1 VLYDI
6 RNEFG
11 KPKPESKK
19 ILKVLYQLGKD
30 AKKQKITDSE
40 FFDAVGETF
49 RMQPEFFM
57 NELYPFFIE
66 KMANIIGG
74 DKRREME
81 RHILEKFCL
90 LGDERIIY
98 EFKGNITQ
106 IDLME
111 QKENG
116 KSKNLSLSSRAVE
129 LSVSSGDIFLT
140 NHRLI
145 AHGLFEVFGDRSMW
159 AVSWRDFVPTWREM
173 LNPWVKQ
180 KRLKP
185 GPKAIERGKA
195 LVASIFGYQFPTKEH
210 GGVSKIIG
218 TSGITYSFEHD
229 KLRCLIQIKL
239 TDKRKKRNE
248 DLNNIFDM
256 LSGGPDEVLDVIRKI
271 YKIQNKGK
279 VERWS
284 ILLTLKRQL
293 KREESALL
301 SNTDKT
307 RIIFHIFLSLIKLG
321 GEYIFS
327 FQY

>member
-1 VLYDI
+1 MLDNI

-11 KPKPESKK
+11 KPKPNSKK

-40 FFDAVGETF
+40 FFDTVGETF
-49 RMQPEFFM
+49 RMQPERFM
-57 NELYPFFIE
+57 NELYPVFMERIA
-66 KMANIIGG
+66 KIIGV

-81 RHILEKFCL
+81 RHIIEKFCL

-98 EFKGNITQ
+98 ELKGNITQ
-106 IDLME
+106 KDLWE

-195 LVASIFGYQFPTKEH
+195 LVASNPIFGYQFPTKEH

-218 TSGITYSFEHD
+218 ASGITYSFEHD
-229 KLRCLIQIKL
+229 KLRCLILIKL
-239 TDKRKKRNE
+239 TDKRKKRDE
-248 DLNNIFDM
+248 DENNLFDM

-271 YKIQNKGK
+271 
-279 VERWS
+279 
-284 ILLTLKRQL
+284 
-293 KREESALL
+293 
-301 SNTDKT
+301 
-307 RIIFHIFLSLIKLG
+307 
-321 GEYIFS
+321 
-327 FQY
+327 